1 MKKVY
6 QTKFGKLGNCQS
18 ATLAT
23 LLGLE
28 IDEVPYFF
36 EGIDLENMTE
46 LESSRMFVDNI
57 NDFLR
62 TKGYQ
67 LIMLGQDSPHVEW
80 VEEISREL
88 KGVKLLVGGMSSR
101 GFMHSVIYM
110 DGKLWHDPNPGGLG
124 VVPYSISFIC
134 PIFE

>member
-6 QTKFGKLGNCQS
+6 QTIYGKEGNCQS

-28 IDEVPYFF
+28 IEEVPYFF
-36 EGIDLENMTE
+36 EGIDTKSMPEA
-46 LESSRMFVDNI
+46 ESDRMFVDNV
-57 NDFLR
+57 NNFLR

-67 LIMLGQDSPHVEW
+67 LIMLGQNTPHTEW

-88 KGVKLLVGGMSSR
+88 KGVKLLVGGISPR
-101 GFMHSVIYM
+101 GNMHSVIYM
-110 DGKLWHDPNPGGLG
+110 DGELWHDPHPDG
-124 VVPYSISFIC
+124 VGVIPYSISFMC
-134 PIFE
+134 PIF

>member
-6 QTKFGKLGNCQS
+6 QTKFGKRGNCQS

-36 EGIDLENMTE
+36 DGIDS
-46 LESSRMFVDNI
+46 ESMSEAESDRKFVDNI

-62 TKGYQ
+62 GHGYQ
-67 LIMLGQDSPHVEW
+67 LIMLGQNEPHTEW
-80 VEEISREL
+80 VEEISNEL
-88 KGVKLLVGGMSSR
+88 KGVKLLVGGVSPR
-101 GFMHSVIYM
+101 GSMHSVIYL
-110 DGKLWHDPNPGGLG
+110 DGKLWHDPHPDGQG

-134 PIFE
+134 PIF

>member
-1 MKKVY
+1 MKKIY
-6 QTKFGKLGNCQS
+6 QTKYGKHGNCQS

-28 IDEVPYFF
+28 IDDVPYFF

-67 LIMLGQDSPHVEW
+67 LIMLGQDSPHTEW

-88 KGVKLLVGGMSSR
+88 KGVKLLVGGMSPR
-101 GFMHSVIYM
+101 GFMHSVIYL
-110 DGKLWHDPNPGGLG
+110 DGKLWHDPHPDGHG
-124 VVPYSISFIC
+124 VIPYSISFLC
-134 PIFE
+134 PIF

>member
-36 EGIDLENMTE
+36 DGIDIEGSSE
-46 LESSRMFVDNI
+46 AESDRQFVDNI
-57 NDFLR
+57 NNFLR
-62 TKGYQ
+62 PRGYQ
-67 LIMLGQDSPHVEW
+67 LIMLGQNEPHTEW

-88 KGVKLLVGGMSSR
+88 KGVKLLVGGISPR
-101 GFMHSVIYM
+101 GSMHSVIYL
-110 DGKLWHDPNPGGLG
+110 DGKLWHDPHPDGHG
-124 VVPYSISFIC
+124 VIPYSISFMC